1 MICSAP
7 LRRPCNRE
15 AIWSARLGGTGMFIT
30 YWILF
35 ACVLIVGIM
44 AGGYV
49 AGAAVLYIMGFL
61 ALAAVLAAL
70 ATTVTRLGN
79 LEKKIDKLLN
89 EKKDEHEE

>member
-1 MICSAP
+1 
-7 LRRPCNRE
+7 
-15 AIWSARLGGTGMFIT
+15 MFIT

-35 ACVLIVGIM
+35 ACVLVVGIM
-44 AGGYV
+44 VGGYV

-70 ATTVTRLGN
+70 ATTVTRRGE

>member
-1 MICSAP
+1 
-7 LRRPCNRE
+7 
-15 AIWSARLGGTGMFIT
+15 MFIT

-35 ACVLIVGIM
+35 ACVLVVGIM
-44 AGGYV
+44 VGGYV

-70 ATTVTRLGN
+70 ATTVTRLGE

>member
-1 MICSAP
+1 
-7 LRRPCNRE
+7 
-15 AIWSARLGGTGMFIT
+15 MFIT

-35 ACVLIVGIM
+35 ACVLVVGIM
-44 AGGYV
+44 VGGYV

-70 ATTVTRLGN
+70 ATTVTRLGD

-89 EKKDEHEE
+89 EQKDEHEE

>member
-1 MICSAP
+1 
-7 LRRPCNRE
+7 
-15 AIWSARLGGTGMFIT
+15 MFIT

-35 ACVLIVGIM
+35 ACVLVVGIM
-44 AGGYV
+44 VGGYV

-61 ALAAVLAAL
+61 ALAAVLATL
-70 ATTVTRLGN
+70 ATTVTRLGD

>member
-1 MICSAP
+1 
-7 LRRPCNRE
+7 
-15 AIWSARLGGTGMFIT
+15 MFIT

-35 ACVLIVGIM
+35 TCVLVLGILVVNFIGAI
-44 AGGYV
+44 AG
-49 AGAAVLYIMGFL
+49 LYIMGLL

-70 ATTVTRLGN
+70 ATTVTKLGD